1 MRQLEV
7 PASCSLDDL
16 IPVERPDPGEPG
28 AGQVLVRMRAVSL
41 NFRDLLVATGY
52 DRWRPPTGR
61 IPGSDG
67 VGDVVKVRTGVT
79 RFKAGDRV
87 MTTILPNWIS
97 GPLTPEKRIGG
108 LGGPAA
114 DGVLAELRMMDPEG
128 LVLAP
133 AHLGDEQAATLPTAA
148 LTAWHAITRA
158 DVLHPGTTI
167 LVGGTGGVSLFALQI
182 GVAAG
187 ARVLITSKSAEKL
200 ARTKVLG
207 AFAGVNYRDRADWA
221 DEVLALTDG
230 RGVDLAIDIGG
241 ASSLNE
247 SVRATAVG
255 GAVGIVGLV
264 GGLMATINLAEILQR
279 NLRLDGIETGSREML
294 EAMIAWFE
302 QKGIVPIVDRV
313 FPFEES
319 GAALKYLQEVRHMGK
334 VCIAFCRTSA
344 MRGGNHTAFR
354 TSRARRPIREES
366 ETRVPVAALTI
377 PFPKH
382 QEDSPCVNC

>member
-7 PASCSLDDL
+7 PASYSLDDL
-16 IPVERPDPGEPG
+16 VPVERPDPGEPG
-28 AGQVLVRMRAVSL
+28 AGQVLAHMRAVSL
-41 NFRDLLVATGY
+41 NFRDVLVATGY

-67 VGDVVKVRTGVT
+67 VGDVIKVGTGVT

-97 GPLTPEKRIGG
+97 GPLNPEKRSGG

-114 DGVLAELRMMDPEG
+114 DGVLAELLLLGAQG

-133 AHLGDEQAATLPTAA
+133 AHLDDQQAATLPTAA

-158 DVLHPGTTI
+158 DALRPAATI

-182 GVAAG
+182 GLAAG
-187 ARVLITSKSAEKL
+187 ARVLMTSSSTEQL
-200 ARTKVLG
+200 ARMKELG
-207 AFAGVNYRDRADWA
+207 AFAGVNYRARTDWA
-221 DEVLALTDG
+221 DEVAALTDG

-247 SVRATAVG
+247 SIRATAMG
-255 GAVGIVGLV
+255 GAVGIVGV
-264 GGLMATINLAEILQR
+264 AGGLMATINLAEVFQR
-279 NLRLDGIETGSREML
+279 NLRLDGIETGSRDML

-302 QKGIVPIVDRV
+302 QQGIVPIVDRV
-313 FPFEES
+313 FPFEDS
-319 GAALKYLQEVRHMGK
+319 RVALKYLQEGKHTGK
-334 VCIAFCRTSA
+334 VCIAF
-344 MRGGNHTAFR
+344 
-354 TSRARRPIREES
+354 
-366 ETRVPVAALTI
+366 
-377 PFPKH
+377 
-382 QEDSPCVNC
+382 

>member
-1 MRQLEV
+1 MMRQLEV

-67 VGDVVKVRTGVT
+67 VGDVIKVGTGVT

-148 LTAWHAITRA
+148 LTAWHVITRA

-264 GGLMATINLAEILQR
+264 GGLMATINLAEIFQR

-334 VCIAFCRTSA
+334 VCITFFPTNA

-366 ETRVPVAALTI
+366 ETRMPVAALTI
-377 PFPKH
+377 PFTKH
-382 QEDSPCVNC
+382 

>member
-1 MRQLEV
+1 MMRQLEV
-7 PASCSLDDL
+7 PASCRLEDL
-16 IPVERPDPGEPG
+16 IPVERPDPGEPE

-67 VGDVVKVRTGVT
+67 VGDVIRVGKGVT
-79 RFKAGDRV
+79 RFKARDRV

-114 DGVLAELRMMDPEG
+114 DGVLAELRTMDAEG

-133 AHLGDEQAATLPTAA
+133 AHLDDRPAATLPTAA

-158 DVLHPGTTI
+158 DALRPGATI

-182 GVAAG
+182 GVATG
-187 ARVLITSKSAEKL
+187 ARVLMASSSAEKL
-200 ARTKVLG
+200 ARIRELG

-247 SVRATAVG
+247 SIRATAIG
-255 GAVGIVGLV
+255 GAVAIVGLV
-264 GGLMATINLAEILQR
+264 GGLMAKINLAEVFQR

-313 FPFEES
+313 FPFEEA
-319 GAALKYLQEVRHMGK
+319 GAALKYLQEGRHVGK
-334 VCIAFCRTSA
+334 VCVTFCPKNA
-344 MRGGNHTAFR
+344 MREASHSAFR
-354 TSRARRPIREES
+354 STSPGPHSRLGSSATAGSRFILKP
-366 ETRVPVAALTI
+366 PG
-377 PFPKH
+377 
-382 QEDSPCVNC
+382 

>member
-7 PASCSLDDL
+7 PASYSLDDL
-16 IPVERPDPGEPG
+16 MPVERPDPGGPRS
-28 AGQVLVRMRAVSL
+28 GQVLVRMRAVSL
-41 NFRDLLVATGY
+41 NFRDLLVTTGY

-67 VGDVVKVRTGVT
+67 VGDVIKVGKGVA

-114 DGVLAELRMMDPEG
+114 DGVLAELRIMDAEG
-128 LVLAP
+128 LVPAP
-133 AHLGDEQAATLPTAA
+133 RHLGDEQAATLPTAA

-158 DVLHPGTTI
+158 DALRPGATI

-182 GVAAG
+182 GIAAG
-187 ARVLITSKSAEKL
+187 ARVLMTSSSAEKL
-200 ARTKVLG
+200 ARMKELG

-255 GAVGIVGLV
+255 GVVGIVGLV
-264 GGLMATINLAEILQR
+264 GGLMATINLAEIFQR

-294 EAMIAWFE
+294 EAMIVWFE

-334 VCIAFCRTSA
+334 ACITFSPTNA
-344 MRGGNHTAFR
+344 MRGGNHSAFR
-354 TSRARRPIREES
+354 TTNPPTERA
-366 ETRVPVAALTI
+366 L
-377 PFPKH
+377 
-382 QEDSPCVNC
+382 